1 MNALFER
8 RAGLSLLIF
17 TLLILLTMV
26 LHPAAGN
33 FQQLLKIT
41 PMILV
46 THSAAIL
53 SLPFAAIGFWGLT
66 RRIGAEDFLSLT
78 AFAMASLALVA
89 ALLAATT
96 NGLILP
102 IFIHRYQDATPDTV
116 DSLRPVLTYSFAVNA
131 AFDYVYTGAF
141 CLGILGW
148 SLAILRTKRLPR
160 WIAGWGIVV
169 TIAGVTI
176 VCVGASPASLF
187 GFRLFVAG
195 LVSWTIIVGM
205 ALRQKLD
212 A

>member
-1 MNALFER
+1 MNASFEK
-8 RAGLSLLIF
+8 RAGLSLIIF

-26 LHPAAGN
+26 LHPAGGN
-33 FQQLLKIT
+33 FQHLLKIT
-41 PMILV
+41 PMIFL

-78 AFAMASLALVA
+78 AFAMVSLALVA

-96 NGLILP
+96 NGLVMP
-102 IFIHRYQDATPDTV
+102 IFIHRYQDATPDIV
-116 DSLRPVLTYSFAVNA
+116 DTLQPVLTYGFAVNA

-148 SLAILRTKRLPR
+148 SVAILRTKRLPR
-160 WIAGWGIVV
+160 WIAGWGILVA
-169 TIAGVTI
+169 IAGVAI
-176 VCVGASPASLF
+176 VATGASPASLF
-187 GFRLFVAG
+187 GFRLFVTG
-195 LVSWTIIVGM
+195 LVSWTIIVGL

>member
-1 MNALFER
+1 MNASFEK
-8 RAGLSLLIF
+8 RAGLSLIIF

-26 LHPAAGN
+26 LHPAGGN

-66 RRIGAEDFLSLT
+66 RRIGTEDFLSLT
-78 AFAMASLALVA
+78 AFAMTSLALVA

-96 NGLILP
+96 NGLVMP
-102 IFIHRYQDATPDTV
+102 IFIHRYQDATPDIV
-116 DSLRPVLTYSFAVNA
+116 DTLRPVLTYSYAVNA

-148 SLAILRTKRLPR
+148 SVAI
-160 WIAGWGIVV
+160 
-169 TIAGVTI
+169 
-176 VCVGASPASLF
+176 LF
-187 GFRLFVAG
+187 GFRLFVTG
-195 LVSWTIIVGM
+195 LVSWTIIVGL
-205 ALRQKLD
+205 ALRQKLE

>member
-1 MNALFER
+1 MNALFEK
-8 RAGLSLLIF
+8 RAGLSLIIF

-26 LHPAAGN
+26 LHPAGGN
-33 FQQLLKIT
+33 FQHLLKIT

-78 AFAMASLALVA
+78 AFAMTSLALVA

-96 NGLILP
+96 NGLVLP
-102 IFIHRYQDATPDTV
+102 IFIHRYQDATPDSV
-116 DSLRPVLTYSFAVNA
+116 DTLRPVLTYSYAVNA

-148 SLAILRTKRLPR
+148 SVAILRTKRLPR
-160 WIAGWGIVV
+160 WIAGWGILVA
-169 TIAGVTI
+169 IAGVTI
-176 VCVGASPASLF
+176 VCVGASPASQF
-187 GFRLFVAG
+187 GFRLFVTG

-205 ALRQKLD
+205 ALRQKLE

>member
-1 MNALFER
+1 MDASFEK
-8 RAGLSLLIF
+8 RAGLSLIIF

-33 FQQLLKIT
+33 FQHLLVIT

-46 THSAAIL
+46 THGAAIL

-66 RRIGAEDFLSLT
+66 RRLGADDFLSLT

-96 NGLILP
+96 NGLVLP
-102 IFIHRYQDATPDTV
+102 IFIHQYRDATPDIV
-116 DSLRPVLTYSFAVNA
+116 DTLRPELTYSFAVNA

-141 CLGILGW
+141 CLAILGW
-148 SLAILRTKRLPR
+148 SAGILHTKRLPR
-160 WIAGWGIVV
+160 WIAWWGILVA
-169 TIAGVTI
+169 IAGVVI
-176 VCVGASPASLF
+176 VIAGASPASLL

-195 LVSWTIIVGM
+195 LVSWTIFVGV
-205 ALRQKLD
+205 ALRQKWD